1 MAVKKMKL
9 KKWAESQKKTDK
21 KEKTD
26 EKIKQ
31 TKKKSIKE
39 IDIGTG
45 AITGE
50 EIKPVKKSK
59 GLKADLVIIDEE
71 ATKEIKPVKKKKK
84 KPAVKKTDHVSIN
97 KDTDYR
103 TKKKTVRKKYYT
115 YDGHE
120 LTYREYRFID
130 EYLSSGNIRQSVIN
144 AGYES
149 KAPSTYGTEL
159 LNKPYIANEIDH
171 RMTTEHKNRV
181 ADGNEVMEFFSKVM
195 RGEVKDQFGLDA
207 PLSERLKAGNELAKR
222 TVDIANKVAGVTQ
235 GQNEVTIKLD
245 FDRSEL

>member
-1 MAVKKMKL
+1 MAVKKVKL
-9 KKWAESQKKTDK
+9 KDLEGMQKKK
-21 KEKTD
+21 KETGKL
-26 EKIKQ
+26 IK
-31 TKKKSIKE
+31 KKKSIKE

-45 AITGE
+45 AIVGE
-50 EIKPVKKSK
+50 
-59 GLKADLVIIDEE
+59 
-71 ATKEIKPVKKKKK
+71 EIKPVKKKKK
-84 KPAVKKTDHVSIN
+84 KSSTDKTTDKKQKSAAVGNDKDLTEKIKQQIP
-97 KDTDYR
+97 KDTIQG
-103 TKKKTVRKKYYT
+103 TKVKHRKKYYT
-115 YDGHE
+115 HNGHE

-159 LNKPYIANEIDH
+159 LNKPYIADEIDH

-245 FDRSEL
+245 FDRSGL